1 MSFPEAP
8 ANAAYPVAGSHRVT
22 RPPWNPLSLQRAGC
36 PPRETGIHGLCL
48 PECRRGSRRSPDHHG
63 NGCFATPLRNAAVSA
78 GGLSGGRSGGPGD
91 RGRHSPRATLCPPRR
106 PARSPAA
113 SPGRACFCSSQTAGP
128 QSYFPLRSIQNG
140 ALAPRPSLSTPS
152 IWAFSF
158 KVLIPTQSHIS

>member
-1 MSFPEAP
+1 M
-8 ANAAYPVAGSHRVT
+8 
-22 RPPWNPLSLQRAGC
+22 RPPRNPPSLQRAGR
-36 PPRETGIHGLCL
+36 PPRETGRHGLCL

-91 RGRHSPRATLCPPRR
+91 RGRHSPRATPCPSAARHALPRPR
-106 PARSPAA
+106 PAGPASA
-113 SPGRACFCSSQTAGP
+113 ALRWQVPRATSLSAPFKT
-128 QSYFPLRSIQNG
+128 G

-158 KVLIPTQSHIS
+158 KVFIPTQSHIS